1 MDIYDSVIE
10 LAKRRGFLW
19 NSFEIY
25 GGTAGFYDYGPLG
38 AMLKRRIE
46 NIWRDI
52 YVINEGYYEIEVPTI
67 GIEDVFVAS
76 GHVGGFSDPLTEC
89 VKCHES
95 FRADHL
101 VEDFA
106 SNPDTLTPDELSVI
120 IKENNIKCP
129 DCGGELGGVYEFNLM
144 FSTSIGPGSKRI
156 GYLRP
161 ETAQGMF
168 VNFPRLLRFY
178 REKLP
183 FGVTQIGKAYRNEIS
198 PRQGIIRLREFTQAE
213 AEIFVD
219 PRDKSHPR
227 FDSIR
232 DYALILYSDPAQ
244 SSGQAQLEMSLGEA
258 VEQGIIAHQFLA
270 YALAMTQQ
278 FLVRVGVSPERLRFR
293 QHMKDEMAHYAID
306 CWDAEILSD
315 RFGWVEIVGIADR
328 TDYDLK
334 AHSRVSKTDLS
345 VYVEYDE
352 PRVVEKVVVKPDM
365 GKIGPAFKGKAKAVM
380 DALKS
385 MDVKNGFDSKSNQ
398 MISIQV
404 DGEQVDIP
412 PDMYEIQQVT
422 ETIHG
427 ENIVPHVIEPSFGI
441 DRIIYA
447 VLEHAFR
454 EEEVQ
459 GEDEVH
465 GEDVVKGED
474 EVQGKDKVKVEDEVQ
489 SKDKVKSEDEGRIV
503 LGLKSEVA
511 PVQAAVL
518 PLLTREELIGPARE
532 MESALKKKGVMAAYD
547 DSGTIGRRYRRND
560 EIGTPYSITVD
571 YDTLEDGTVTIR
583 DRDSMKQVRSPI
595 DTIADTIH
603 DLIYGYTR
611 FEDAGT
617 PIV

>member
-52 YVINEGYYEIEVPTI
+52 YVINEGYYEIEAPTI

-89 VKCHES
+89 EKCHES

-120 IKENNIKCP
+120 IMENNIKCP

-168 VNFPRLLRFY
+168 VDFPRLLRFY

-198 PRQGIIRLREFTQAE
+198 PRQGVIRLREFTQAE

-244 SSGQAQLEMSLGEA
+244 SSGQDQIEMSLGEA

-270 YALAMTQQ
+270 YALAMTHQ

-385 MDVKNGFDSKSNQ
+385 MDAGNEDFSKSNQ

-404 DGEQVDIP
+404 DGEQVNIS
-412 PDMYEIQQVT
+412 PDMYEVQQVT

-459 GEDEVH
+459 GEDE
-465 GEDVVKGED
+465 
-474 EVQGKDKVKVEDEVQ
+474 
-489 SKDKVKSEDEGRIV
+489 GRIV

-532 MESALKKKGVMAAYD
+532 IESALKHKGVMAAYD

-583 DRDSMKQVRSPI
+583 DRDSMKQVRSPA

-603 DLIYGYTR
+603 DLIHGHTR

>member
-101 VEDFA
+101 VEDVA
-106 SNPDTLTPDELSVI
+106 SNPDTLKPDELSVI
-120 IKENNIKCP
+120 IKENKIKCP

-144 FSTSIGPGSKRI
+144 FSTSIGPGSKRV

-168 VNFPRLLRFY
+168 VDFPRLLRFY

-198 PRQGIIRLREFTQAE
+198 PRQGVIRLREFTQAE

-244 SSGQAQLEMSLGEA
+244 SSGQDQIEMSLGEA

-270 YALAMTQQ
+270 YALAMTHQ

-328 TDYDLK
+328 TDYDLN

-365 GKIGPAFKGKAKAVM
+365 GKIGPAFKGKAKA
-380 DALKS
+380 
-385 MDVKNGFDSKSNQ
+385 
-398 MISIQV
+398 
-404 DGEQVDIP
+404 
-412 PDMYEIQQVT
+412 
-422 ETIHG
+422 
-427 ENIVPHVIEPSFGI
+427 
-441 DRIIYA
+441 
-447 VLEHAFR
+447 
-454 EEEVQ
+454 
-459 GEDEVH
+459 
-465 GEDVVKGED
+465 
-474 EVQGKDKVKVEDEVQ
+474 
-489 SKDKVKSEDEGRIV
+489 
-503 LGLKSEVA
+503 
-511 PVQAAVL
+511 
-518 PLLTREELIGPARE
+518 
-532 MESALKKKGVMAAYD
+532 
-547 DSGTIGRRYRRND
+547 
-560 EIGTPYSITVD
+560 
-571 YDTLEDGTVTIR
+571 
-583 DRDSMKQVRSPI
+583 
-595 DTIADTIH
+595 
-603 DLIYGYTR
+603 
-611 FEDAGT
+611 
-617 PIV
+617 

>member
-52 YVINEGYYEIEVPTI
+52 YVINEGYYEIEAPTI
-67 GIEDVFVAS
+67 GIEEVFVAS
-76 GHVGGFSDPLTEC
+76 GHIGGFSDPLTEC

-120 IKENNIKCP
+120 IRENNIKCP
-129 DCGGELGGVYEFNLM
+129 DCGGELGGVYDFNLM

-168 VNFPRLLRFY
+168 VDFPRLLRFY

-198 PRQGIIRLREFTQAE
+198 PRQGVIRLREFTQAE

-219 PRDKSHPR
+219 PRDKTHPR

-244 SSGQAQLEMSLGEA
+244 SSGQDPVRMSLGEA
-258 VEQGIIAHQFLA
+258 VEQSIIAHEFLA
-270 YALAMTQQ
+270 YTIAMTHE
-278 FLVRVGVSPERLRFR
+278 FLVQVGVSPERMRFR

-328 TDYDLK
+328 TDYDLN

-352 PRVVEKVVVKPDM
+352 PRVVEKVAVKPDM
-365 GKIGPAFKGKAKAVM
+365 GKIGPAFKGKAKAVV
-380 DALKS
+380 DALKL
-385 MDVKNGFDSKSNQ
+385 MDAGNEDFSNINQ
-398 MISIQV
+398 VISIQV
-404 DGEQVDIP
+404 GDEHVDIT

-447 VLEHAFR
+447 VLEHAYR
-454 EEEVQ
+454 EE
-459 GEDEVH
+459 
-465 GEDVVKGED
+465 DVEG
-474 EVQGKDKVKVEDEVQ
+474 
-489 SKDKVKSEDEGRIV
+489 EDEGRIV
-503 LGLKSEVA
+503 LGLKSKVA

-532 MESALKKKGVMAAYD
+532 IESALKIKGVMAAYD

-571 YDTLEDGTVTIR
+571 YDTLEDATVTIR

-595 DTIADTIH
+595 DTIADTVH
-603 DLIYGYTR
+603 NLIYGSTK

-617 PIV
+617 PIA

>member
-101 VEDFA
+101 VEDVA
-106 SNPDTLTPDELSVI
+106 SSPDTLTPDELSVI
-120 IKENNIKCP
+120 VKENSIKCP
-129 DCGGELGGVYEFNLM
+129 DCGGKLGDVYEFNLM

-168 VNFPRLLRFY
+168 VDFPRLLRFY

-198 PRQGIIRLREFTQAE
+198 PRQGVIRLREFTQAE

-219 PRDKSHPR
+219 PRDKTHPR

-232 DYALILYSDPAQ
+232 DNALILYSDPDQ
-244 SSGQAQLEMSLGEA
+244 SSGQDQIEMSLGEA
-258 VEQGIIAHQFLA
+258 VKQGIIAHQFLA
-270 YALAMTQQ
+270 YALAMTHQ
-278 FLVRVGVSPERLRFR
+278 FLVRVGVSPERIRFR

-328 TDYDLK
+328 TDYDLN

-352 PRVVEKVVVKPDM
+352 PRVVDKVVVKPDM
-365 GKIGPAFKGKAKAVM
+365 GKIGPAFKGKAKAVSE
-380 DALKS
+380 ALKS
-385 MDVKNGFDSKSNQ
+385 MDAKNVSNSKSND

-404 DGEQVDIP
+404 DGEQVNIP
-412 PDMYEIQQVT
+412 PDMYEVQQVT

-465 GEDVVKGED
+465 GED
-474 EVQGKDKVKVEDEVQ
+474 
-489 SKDKVKSEDEGRIV
+489 EGRIV

-532 MESALKKKGVMAAYD
+532 IESALKHKGVMAAYD

-571 YDTLEDGTVTIR
+571 YDTLEDGTATIR

-595 DTIADTIH
+595 DTIANTVH
-603 DLIYGYTR
+603 DLIHGHTS

-617 PIV
+617 QIV

>member
-1 MDIYDSVIE
+1 MDKYDSVME

-19 NSFEIY
+19 SSFEIY

-38 AMLKRRIE
+38 AMLKRRME

-52 YVINEGYYEIEVPTI
+52 FVINEGYYEIEVPTI

-89 VKCHES
+89 QKCHES

-101 VEDFA
+101 VEDVA
-106 SNPDTLTPDELSVI
+106 SNPDTLSSDELTVI
-120 IKENNIKCP
+120 IKDNNITCP
-129 DCGGELGGVYEFNLM
+129 ECEGELGGVYEFNLM

-168 VNFPRLLRFY
+168 VDFPRLLRFY

-198 PRQGIIRLREFTQAE
+198 PRQGVIRLREFTQAE

-219 PRDKSHPR
+219 PRDKSHPG
-227 FDSIR
+227 FDSIK
-232 DYALILYSDPAQ
+232 DYALNLYSDPAQ
-244 SSGQAQLEMSLGEA
+244 SSGQDSVEMNLGVA

-270 YALAMTQQ
+270 YAIALTQQ
-278 FLVRVGVSPERLRFR
+278 FLLRVGVSPDRLRFR
-293 QHMKDEMAHYAID
+293 QHMKDEMAHYAVD

-328 TDYDLK
+328 TDYDLN
-334 AHSRVSKTDLS
+334 AHSKVSKTDLS
-345 VYVEYDE
+345 VYVEYNE
-352 PRVVEKVVVKPDM
+352 PRVVERTAVKPDM
-365 GKIGPAFKGKAKAVM
+365 GKIGPAFKGKAKAVIEALNSM
-380 DALKS
+380 DANNLS
-385 MDVKNGFDSKSNQ
+385 GDAITVNVGGEEVT
-398 MISIQV
+398 IS
-404 DGEQVDIP
+404 
-412 PDMYEIQQVT
+412 PDMFEVQQLT

-441 DRIIYA
+441 DRTIYA

-454 EEEVQ
+454 EE
-459 GEDEVH
+459 
-465 GEDVVKGED
+465 DVEG
-474 EVQGKDKVKVEDEVQ
+474 
-489 SKDKVKSEDEGRIV
+489 EDEGRIV
-503 LGLKSEVA
+503 MGLKSEVA
-511 PVQAAVL
+511 SVQAAVL
-518 PLLTREELIGPARE
+518 PLLTRDELKGPARE
-532 MESALKKKGVMAAYD
+532 IESALKRKGVMAAYD

-583 DRDSMKQVRSPI
+583 DRDSMKQVRSPV
-595 DTIADTIH
+595 DTIADTVH
-603 DLIYGYTR
+603 DLIHGHTR

-617 PIV
+617 PIA

>member
-1 MDIYDSVIE
+1 MDKYDSVME

-25 GGTAGFYDYGPLG
+25 GGSAGFYDYGPLG

-52 YVINEGYYEIEVPTI
+52 FVVNEGYYEIEVPTI

-76 GHVGGFSDPLTEC
+76 GHVGGFSDPLSEC
-89 VKCHES
+89 QKCHEA

-101 VEDFA
+101 VQDEVD
-106 SNPDTLTPDELSVI
+106 NPDTLSSAEITEI
-120 IKENNIKCP
+120 INNNLIKCP
-129 DCGGELGGVYEFNLM
+129 DCGGDLGEVYEFNLM
-144 FSTSIGPGSKRI
+144 FNTNIGPGSKRT

-168 VNFPRLLRFY
+168 VDFPRLLRFY

-198 PRQGIIRLREFTQAE
+198 PRQGVIRLREFTQAE

-219 PRDKSHPR
+219 PKNKDHPK
-227 FDSIR
+227 FESISKKK
-232 DYALILYSDPAQ
+232 LTLYSDPAQ
-244 SSGQAQLEMSLGEA
+244 SAGSDQVEMSLENA
-258 VEQGIIAHQFLA
+258 VQQGIIAHQFLA
-270 YALAMTQQ
+270 YSMSLTQE
-278 FLVRVGVSPERLRFR
+278 FLLRVGVSSDKLRFR

-334 AHSRVSKTDLS
+334 AHSKVSKTDLS

-352 PRVVEKVVVKPDM
+352 PKVTDKLLIKPDM
-365 GKIGPAFKGKAKAVM
+365 GKIGPVYKGKAKAVVEALQSL
-380 DALKS
+380 DANAQQ
-385 MDVKNGFDSKSNQ
+385 DGE
-398 MISIQV
+398 IRITV
-404 DGEQVDIP
+404 DGEQLTIP
-412 PDMYEIQQVT
+412 PDMFQLQNVT
-422 ETIHG
+422 ETVRG

-441 DRIIYA
+441 DRITYA
-447 VLEHAFR
+447 VLEHAYR
-454 EEEVQ
+454 EENVE
-459 GEDEVH
+459 GEDE
-465 GEDVVKGED
+465 
-474 EVQGKDKVKVEDEVQ
+474 
-489 SKDKVKSEDEGRIV
+489 SRIV

-511 PVQAAVL
+511 PVQVAIL
-518 PLLTREELIGPARE
+518 PLLTRQELIGPARE
-532 MESALKKKGVMAAYD
+532 IESSLKKKGIMVGYD

-560 EIGTPYSITVD
+560 EIGTPYSITID

-583 DRDSMKQVRSPI
+583 DMETMKQVRSPVKK
-595 DTIADTIH
+595 IADTVF
-603 DLIYGYTR
+603 DLIYGDLQ
-611 FEDAGT
+611 FQDAGT
-617 PIV
+617 PVT

>member
-1 MDIYDSVIE
+1 MDIYDSVTE

-89 VKCHES
+89 GKCHES

-106 SNPDTLTPDELSVI
+106 SNPDTLTPDELSII
-120 IKENNIKCP
+120 IKENNIRCP

-198 PRQGIIRLREFTQAE
+198 PRQGVIRLREFTQAE

-219 PRDKSHPR
+219 PRDKSHPG

-232 DYALILYSDPAQ
+232 DYALILYSDHNQ
-244 SSGQAQLEMSLGEA
+244 SSGQDQVEMILGEA

-270 YALAMTQQ
+270 YALAMTHQ
-278 FLVRVGVSPERLRFR
+278 FLVRVGVSPGRLRFR

-328 TDYDLK
+328 TDYDLN

-345 VYVEYDE
+345 VYVEYDK
-352 PRVVEKVVVKPDM
+352 PRIVEKVVVKPDM
-365 GKIGPAFKGKAKAVM
+365 GKIGPAFKGKAKAVS

-385 MDVKNGFDSKSNQ
+385 MDAEPSNLISNQ
-398 MISIQV
+398 VISIQV
-404 DGEQVDIP
+404 DGEPVDIP
-412 PDMYEIQQVT
+412 HDMYEVQQVT

-459 GEDEVH
+459 GEDET
-465 GEDVVKGED
+465 
-474 EVQGKDKVKVEDEVQ
+474 QGKDDVKG
-489 SKDKVKSEDEGRIV
+489 EDEGRIV

-518 PLLTREELIGPARE
+518 PLLTREELIRPARDI
-532 MESALKKKGVMAAYD
+532 ESALKKKGVMVAYD

-595 DTIADTIH
+595 DTIADSVY
-603 DLIYGYTR
+603 DLVYDHAR
-611 FEDAGT
+611 FEDVGT

>member
-101 VEDFA
+101 VEDVA
-106 SNPDTLTPDELSVI
+106 SSPDTLTPDELSVI
-120 IKENNIKCP
+120 VKENSIKCP
-129 DCGGELGGVYEFNLM
+129 DCGGKLGDVYEFNLM

-168 VNFPRLLRFY
+168 VDFPRLLRFY

-198 PRQGIIRLREFTQAE
+198 PRQGVIRLREFTQAE

-219 PRDKSHPR
+219 PRDKTHPR

-232 DYALILYSDPAQ
+232 DNALILYSDPDQ
-244 SSGQAQLEMSLGEA
+244 SSGQDQIEMSLGEA
-258 VEQGIIAHQFLA
+258 VKQGIIAHQFLA
-270 YALAMTQQ
+270 YALAMTHQ
-278 FLVRVGVSPERLRFR
+278 FLVRVGVSPERIRFR

-328 TDYDLK
+328 TDYDLN

-352 PRVVEKVVVKPDM
+352 PRVVDKVVVKPDM
-365 GKIGPAFKGKAKAVM
+365 GKIGPAFKGKAKAVSE
-380 DALKS
+380 ALKS
-385 MDVKNGFDSKSNQ
+385 MDAKNVSNSKSND

-404 DGEQVDIP
+404 DGEQVNIP
-412 PDMYEIQQVT
+412 PDMYEVQQVT

-465 GEDVVKGED
+465 GED
-474 EVQGKDKVKVEDEVQ
+474 
-489 SKDKVKSEDEGRIV
+489 EGRIV

-532 MESALKKKGVMAAYD
+532 IESALKHKGVMAAYD

-571 YDTLEDGTVTIR
+571 YDTLGDGTATIR

-595 DTIADTIH
+595 DTIANTVH
-603 DLIYGYTR
+603 DLIHGHTS

-617 PIV
+617 QIV

>member
-101 VEDFA
+101 VEDVA

-144 FSTSIGPGSKRI
+144 FSTSIGPGSKRV

-168 VNFPRLLRFY
+168 VDFPRLLRFY

-198 PRQGIIRLREFTQAE
+198 PRQGVIRLREFTQAE

-219 PRDKSHPR
+219 PRDKTHPG
-227 FDSIR
+227 FEKIK
-232 DYALILYSDPAQ
+232 DYTLSLYSDPAQ
-244 SSGQAQLEMSLGEA
+244 SSGQDQIEMSLGEA
-258 VEQGIIAHQFLA
+258 VGQGIIAHQFLA
-270 YALAMTQQ
+270 YALAMTHQ

-328 TDYDLK
+328 TDYDLN

-385 MDVKNGFDSKSNQ
+385 MDAGNEDSSIRDQ

-454 EEEVQ
+454 EEEV
-459 GEDEVH
+459 H
-465 GEDVVKGED
+465 GEDVVKG
-474 EVQGKDKVKVEDEVQ
+474 
-489 SKDKVKSEDEGRIV
+489 EDEGRIV

-532 MESALKKKGVMAAYD
+532 IESALKHKGVMAAYD

-571 YDTLEDGTVTIR
+571 YDTLEDGTITIR
-583 DRDSMKQVRSPI
+583 DRDSMKQVRAPA
-595 DTIADTIH
+595 DTIANTIH
-603 DLIYGYTR
+603 DLIHGYTR

-617 PIV
+617 PIA

>member
-10 LAKRRGFLW
+10 LAKRRGFIW

-52 YVINEGYYEIEVPTI
+52 YVINEGYYEIESPTI

-101 VEDFA
+101 IEDFA
-106 SNPDTLTPDELSVI
+106 SNPDTLTLDELSVI
-120 IKENNIKCP
+120 IKENNIRCP
-129 DCGGELGGVYEFNLM
+129 DCGGKLGGVYEFNLM

-168 VNFPRLLRFY
+168 VDFPRLLRFY

-232 DYALILYSDPAQ
+232 DNTLILYSDPAQ
-244 SSGQAQLEMSLGEA
+244 SSGEDQVGMSLGEA

-270 YALAMTQQ
+270 YALSMTHR
-278 FLVRVGVSPERLRFR
+278 FLMRVGVSPERLRFR

-328 TDYDLK
+328 TDYDLN

-345 VYVEYDE
+345 VYVEYDK
-352 PRVVEKVVVKPDM
+352 PRIVEKVVVKPDM
-365 GKIGPAFKGKAKAVM
+365 GKIGPAFKGKAKAVS

-385 MDVKNGFDSKSNQ
+385 MDAEPSNLISNQ
-398 MISIQV
+398 VISIQV
-404 DGEQVDIP
+404 DGEPVDIP
-412 PDMYEIQQVT
+412 HDMYEVQQVT

-459 GEDEVH
+459 GEDET
-465 GEDVVKGED
+465 
-474 EVQGKDKVKVEDEVQ
+474 QGKDDVKG
-489 SKDKVKSEDEGRIV
+489 EDEGRIV

-518 PLLTREELIGPARE
+518 PLLTREELIRPARDI
-532 MESALKKKGVMAAYD
+532 ESALKKKGVMVAYD

-595 DTIADTIH
+595 DTIADSVY
-603 DLIYGYTR
+603 DLVYDHAR
-611 FEDAGT
+611 FEDVGT

>member
-52 YVINEGYYEIEVPTI
+52 YVINEGYYEIESPTI
-67 GIEDVFVAS
+67 GIENVFVAS

-89 VKCHES
+89 QKCHES

-101 VEDFA
+101 VEDVA

-144 FSTSIGPGSKRI
+144 FSTSIGPGSKRV

-168 VNFPRLLRFY
+168 VDFPRLLRFY
-178 REKLP
+178 RDKLP
-183 FGVTQIGKAYRNEIS
+183 FGVTQIGKVYRNEIS
-198 PRQGIIRLREFTQAE
+198 PRQGVIRLREFTQAE

-219 PRDKSHPR
+219 PRDKSHPG

-232 DYALILYSDPAQ
+232 DYTLSLYSDHNQ
-244 SSGQAQLEMSLGEA
+244 SSGQDQIDMSLGEA
-258 VEQGIIAHQFLA
+258 VDLGIIAHQFLA
-270 YALAMTQQ
+270 YALAMTHQ

-328 TDYDLK
+328 TDYDLN

-385 MDVKNGFDSKSNQ
+385 MEFGNLSYSKSND

-412 PDMYEIQQVT
+412 PDMYEVQQVT

-459 GEDEVH
+459 GED
-465 GEDVVKGED
+465 D
-474 EVQGKDKVKVEDEVQ
+474 
-489 SKDKVKSEDEGRIV
+489 VKSKNEVRDEDKGRIV

-518 PLLTREELIGPARE
+518 PLLTREELKGPAKE
-532 MESALKKKGVMAAYD
+532 IESALKHKGVMAAYD

-583 DRDSMKQVRSPI
+583 DRDSMKQVRAPA

-603 DLIYGYTR
+603 DLIHGYTR

-617 PIV
+617 PIA

>member
-52 YVINEGYYEIEVPTI
+52 YVINEGYYEIESPTI

-144 FSTSIGPGSKRI
+144 FSTSIGPGSKRV

-270 YALAMTQQ
+270 YALAMTHQ

-385 MDVKNGFDSKSNQ
+385 MDLKNESDTKSNQ

-454 EEEVQ
+454 EEEV
-459 GEDEVH
+459 H
-465 GEDVVKGED
+465 GEDVVNGED
-474 EVQGKDKVKVEDEVQ
+474 EVQG
-489 SKDKVKSEDEGRIV
+489 KDKVKSEDEGRIV

-518 PLLTREELIGPARE
+518 PLLTRKELIGPARE
-532 MESALKKKGVMAAYD
+532 IESALKHKGVMAAYD

-583 DRDSMKQVRSPI
+583 DRDSMKQVRTPA

-603 DLIYGYTR
+603 DLIHGYTR
-611 FEDAGT
+611 FEDVGT
-617 PIV
+617 PIA

>member
-1 MDIYDSVIE
+1 MDMDKYDSVIE
-10 LAKRRGFLW
+10 LAKRRGYLW

-38 AMLKRRIE
+38 AMLKRRVE

-52 YVINEGYYEIEVPTI
+52 FVINEGYYEIEVPTI

-89 VKCHES
+89 QKCHES

-101 VEDFA
+101 VEDVA
-106 SNPDTLTPDELSVI
+106 SNPDTLSSDELTAI
-120 IKENNIKCP
+120 IKDNNIRCP
-129 DCGGELGGVYEFNLM
+129 ECEGGLGAVYEFNLM
-144 FSTSIGPGSKRI
+144 FSTKIGPGSKRV

-168 VNFPRLLRFY
+168 VDFPRLLRFY

-198 PRQGIIRLREFTQAE
+198 PRQGVIRLREFTQAE

-219 PRDKSHPR
+219 PRDKSHPG
-227 FDSIR
+227 FDSIKE
-232 DYALILYSDPAQ
+232 YAVLLYSDPAQ
-244 SSGQAQLEMSLGEA
+244 SSGQDSVEISLGEA

-270 YALAMTQQ
+270 YAVALTHQ
-278 FLVRVGVSPERLRFR
+278 FLLRVGVSPDRMRFR
-293 QHMKDEMAHYAID
+293 QHMKDEMAHYAVD

-328 TDYDLK
+328 TDYDLN

-345 VYVEYDE
+345 VYVEYAE
-352 PRVVEKVVVKPDM
+352 PRVVERTAVKPNM
-365 GKIGPAFKGKAKAVM
+365 GKIGPAFKGQAKAVIDALNSM
-380 DALKS
+380 DA
-385 MDVKNGFDSKSNQ
+385 KNLSGDAIIVN
-398 MISIQV
+398 V
-404 DGEQVDIP
+404 GGEEVTLS
-412 PDMYEIQQVT
+412 PDMFEVQQLT
-422 ETIHG
+422 ETING

-454 EEEVQ
+454 EE
-459 GEDEVH
+459 
-465 GEDVVKGED
+465 DVEG
-474 EVQGKDKVKVEDEVQ
+474 
-489 SKDKVKSEDEGRIV
+489 EDEGRIV
-503 LGLKSEVA
+503 MGLKSEVA
-511 PVQAAVL
+511 PIQAAVL
-518 PLLTREELIGPARE
+518 PLLTRDELKGPARE
-532 MESALKKKGVMAAYD
+532 IESALKHKGVMAAYD

-583 DRDSMKQVRSPI
+583 DRDSMKQVRSPV
-595 DTIADTIH
+595 DTIADTVH
-603 DLIYGYTR
+603 DLIHGHTR

-617 PIV
+617 PIA

>member
-1 MDIYDSVIE
+1 MDKYDSVME

-19 NSFEIY
+19 SSFEIY

-38 AMLKRRIE
+38 AMLKRRME

-52 YVINEGYYEIEVPTI
+52 FVINEGYYEIEVPTI

-89 VKCHES
+89 QKCHES

-101 VEDFA
+101 VEDVA
-106 SNPDTLTPDELSVI
+106 SNPDTLSSDELTVI
-120 IKENNIKCP
+120 IKDNNITCP
-129 DCGGELGGVYEFNLM
+129 ECEGELGAVYEFNLM

-168 VNFPRLLRFY
+168 VDFPRLLRFY
-178 REKLP
+178 RDKLP

-198 PRQGIIRLREFTQAE
+198 PRQGVIRLREFTQAE

-219 PRDKSHPR
+219 PRDKSHPG
-227 FDSIR
+227 FDSIK
-232 DYALILYSDPAQ
+232 DYALNLYSDPAQ
-244 SSGQAQLEMSLGEA
+244 SSGQDSVEMNLGVA

-270 YALAMTQQ
+270 YAIALTQQ
-278 FLVRVGVSPERLRFR
+278 FLLRVGVSPDRLRFR
-293 QHMKDEMAHYAID
+293 QHMKDEMAHYAVD

-328 TDYDLK
+328 TDYDLN
-334 AHSRVSKTDLS
+334 AHSKVSKTDLS
-345 VYVEYDE
+345 VYVEYNE
-352 PRVVEKVVVKPDM
+352 PRVVERTAVKPDM
-365 GKIGPAFKGKAKAVM
+365 GKIGPAFKGKAKAVIEALNSM
-380 DALKS
+380 DANNLS
-385 MDVKNGFDSKSNQ
+385 GDAITVNVGGEEVT
-398 MISIQV
+398 IS
-404 DGEQVDIP
+404 
-412 PDMYEIQQVT
+412 PDMFEVQQLT

-441 DRIIYA
+441 DRTIYA

-454 EEEVQ
+454 EE
-459 GEDEVH
+459 
-465 GEDVVKGED
+465 DVEG
-474 EVQGKDKVKVEDEVQ
+474 
-489 SKDKVKSEDEGRIV
+489 EDEGRIV
-503 LGLKSEVA
+503 MGLKSEVA
-511 PVQAAVL
+511 PVQAAIL
-518 PLLTREELIGPARE
+518 PLLTRDELKGQARE
-532 MESALKKKGVMAAYD
+532 IESALKHKGVMAAYD

-571 YDTLEDGTVTIR
+571 YDTIEDGTVTIR
-583 DRDSMKQVRSPI
+583 DRDSMKQVRSPV
-595 DTIADTIH
+595 DTIADTVH
-603 DLIYGYTR
+603 DLIHGNIR

-617 PIV
+617 PIA